1 MLVRDIEDSED
12 SMTFF
17 AETEWILTNNSL
29 TILGR
34 HFVAPER
41 DRTDLSPYLSGHMA
55 LTQQSLSLTSAR
67 AAIRTS
73 RAPDST

>member
-17 AETEWILTNNSL
+17 AETEWILTNNCL

-41 DRTDLSPYLSGHMA
+41 DRNRSLPVPERTHGSDTAEPLAYLSE
-55 LTQQSLSLTSAR
+55 
-67 AAIRTS
+67 S
-73 RAPDST
+73 RHSY